1 MNASLKSVSHLA
13 LVCALVMPLSNCTRN
28 IQAGTYA
35 SGHVGET
42 MTSYVGTVIAKRAV
56 EVAETERMQDNVLG
70 MGAGGIAG
78 GVIGHQI
85 GGGRGNT
92 LATLGGAAVG
102 ALAGTVIQNEL
113 GKQQGLEYTVQLDN
127 GTLKTIVQGTDINL
141 NVGQRV
147 ILHEGRRGRSRIV
160 PLVQ

>member
-1 MNASLKSVSHLA
+1 MKSPLKTFFQLTLVGA
-13 LVCALVMPLSNCTRN
+13 LVLPLSNCTRN

-35 SGHVGET
+35 SSHVGET
-42 MTSYVGTVIAKRAV
+42 MTSYVGTLIAKRAV
-56 EVAETERMQDNVLG
+56 EVAEAERMQDNVLG

-85 GGGRGNT
+85 GKGRGNA
-92 LATLGGAAVG
+92 LATLGGAAAG
-102 ALAGTVIQNEL
+102 ALAGSVIQNEL

-127 GTLKTIVQGTDINL
+127 GTLKTVVQGMDVNL